1 MRHMPCPHARRGHR
15 GLLRLGLR
23 ARLGRK
29 IGELVR
35 SSRSLSVLIKLKIKR
50 FLSCLALGSWRHG
63 PCLARARTGEG
74 VHMQISVER

>member
-35 SSRSLSVLIKLKIKR
+35 SSRSLSVLI
-50 FLSCLALGSWRHG
+50 
-63 PCLARARTGEG
+63 
-74 VHMQISVER
+74 